1 MARKTKKPSNVP
13 FVLKLLAWL
22 TLSSSLLFAIL
33 AIVAAFVF
41 RSEPLTGFVNEAP
54 QAMEAYETSQM
65 IGFWS
70 TVVLL
75 SLSLVLVVALLVT
88 AAFSSES
95 DTNS

>member
-1 MARKTKKPSNVP
+1 MARKAPKVP

-22 TLSSSLLFAIL
+22 TLSSVILFSIL
-33 AIVAAFVF
+33 AIVAVFVF

-54 QAMEAYETSQM
+54 KAMEAFETSQM

-75 SLSLVLVVALLVT
+75 SLALVLVVALLVT
-88 AAFSSES
+88 AAFTSEPDSES
-95 DTNS
+95 

>member
-1 MARKTKKPSNVP
+1 MARKKPKVP

-22 TLSSSLLFAIL
+22 TLASVILFAIL
-33 AIVAAFVF
+33 ATVAVFVF

-54 QAMEAYETSQM
+54 QAMEAFETSQL

-75 SLSLVLVVALLVT
+75 SLALVLVVALLVT
-88 AAFSSES
+88 AAFTSEPESES
-95 DTNS
+95 